1 VGLTFGNAVDAYIN
15 DFGSGT
21 LHKKTICCMKNFF
34 FDSWESIFRTL
45 VITML
50 AYVLLIFLLRIS
62 GKRTLS
68 KMNAFDFIITIALG
82 STLASVMLSKDV
94 ALADGVLAF
103 FLLIFLQYIIT
114 FLSARYKTVSRLV
127 KSTPSLLV
135 YKGEMLKDMML
146 KERIDE
152 DEIFAVLRSEGLG
165 SIEEVGAV
173 VLETDGSLT
182 VVKKLNSG
190 DNDAM
195 KHIKKPKSF

>member
-1 VGLTFGNAVDAYIN
+1 
-15 DFGSGT
+15 
-21 LHKKTICCMKNFF
+21 
-34 FDSWESIFRTL
+34 
-45 VITML
+45 ML